1 MKVANTGGTPRSLS
15 QKALEEAM
23 SRAWKDKFHG
33 ISQVSSS
40 VFMAHFK
47 SQDDMI
53 SVYIK
58 QPLVAYSENLLVDW
72 FDPNLNATSSA
83 DFKFDNILVIFRAY
97 GIARNK
103 RSIPAERYS
112 Q

>member
-1 MKVANTGGTPRSLS
+1 LPHLESSKYWRNSKIPLS
-15 QKALEEAM
+15 ESSEDAM
-23 SRAWKDKFHG
+23 SRAWKDKYHG

-40 VFMAHFK
+40 VFMAYFK

-58 QPLVAYSENLLVDW
+58 QPLVAYLENLLVDW

-83 DFKFDNILVIFRAY
+83 DFKFDNILV
-97 GIARNK
+97 
-103 RSIPAERYS
+103 RYPGTKDLLIC
-112 Q
+112 